1 MQPHE
6 CREVEYLL
14 FDAFQFILGRFA
26 VYAINAKSWRSR
38 AASGRLFAGQK
49 SILAVV
55 IKSKNSAR
63 SP

>member
-26 VYAINAKSWRSR
+26 FSAINAKS
-38 AASGRLFAGQK
+38 
-49 SILAVV
+49 
-55 IKSKNSAR
+55 
-63 SP
+63 